1 MERVERI
8 HIANDADAWERGGR
22 VKKVYYEPRSEPGLV
37 LTGASGSG
45 KTFQAL
51 MKLGKLGL
59 NVTYD
64 RENGIRAGPRAI
76 ISDFKGDRAFRF
88 LLDGNNPYIRPE
100 GMTTHYGYFKDA
112 ASAIRQYD
120 NEFRSRLAGSSLVGS
135 DDDSPFHLYI
145 DELPSLLSSLPKAER
160 SEMDSNI
167 FQYLAMNRNLGLSLT
182 LACQRFDSAWFS
194 PGARENVCSRSG
206 LGALSRD
213 SAKMLFPET
222 DTIEPQGTG
231 RGYYQAGATFT
242 RIIVP
247 FISDM
252 EKLRLCIWR
261 LVTW

>member
-1 MERVERI
+1 MEKVDRI

-22 VKKVYYEPRSEPGLV
+22 VKKIYYEPRKEPGLAFV
-37 LTGASGSG
+37 GASGSG
-45 KTFQAL
+45 KTTQAML
-51 MKLGKLGL
+51 KLGKLGL

-64 RENGIRAGPRAI
+64 RKNGIRAGPRAI

-88 LLDGNNPYIRPE
+88 LIDGNNPYVRPE

-112 ASAIRQYD
+112 ASIIRLYD
-120 NEFRSRLAGSSLVGS
+120 NEFRSRLAGSN
-135 DDDSPFHLYI
+135 DDSSFHLYI
-145 DELPSLLSSLPKAER
+145 DELPSMLSSLSKPER
-160 SEMDSNI
+160 SEMDANI

-182 LACQRFDSAWFS
+182 LAQQRFDSIWYS
-194 PGARENVCSRSG
+194 PGARENICSRSG

-213 SAKMLFPET
+213 SAKMLFP
-222 DTIEPQGTG
+222 DAVSIEPQGIG

-247 FISDM
+247 FVSDM
-252 EKLRLCIWR
+252 EKLKLCIWR